1 MNKAFSTKPCA
12 PIALSLTPLRI
23 IYILLFAAILL
34 NVYRA
39 WQHFSFEA
47 IDFDASH
54 FYLPYARQL
63 LAEGLGFFAK
73 EQSIHYAPMAYVYP
87 ALLGANPVA
96 VKLVNIFL
104 SALLVVMVYRI
115 GQLLY
120 SKEAGLVAAFLFA
133 LSPTITPYIPTVLTE
148 PLYFFCLGVWI
159 WAICE
164 IVIARRSYYV
174 PLAGIA
180 FGTAILTRGTFYYF
194 LFPILFITLFIVL
207 TKRDEQRKIGTEL
220 FLAHAIALLFP
231 LIFILKN
238 WLLFDY
244 PFFAT
249 GSGYALYFGSH
260 PLVNGYEMPY
270 YGLGYDEGTITRE
283 LVRLSIAADTALK
296 GVALAILADRNW
308 TSLLEAY
315 TQKTMAF
322 IFVTKAILPDTVFN
336 LRSYRIGATIF
347 SAVSLFAITNRT
359 MRWLL
364 AGVVLYQILIH
375 TPLLYQPRYSVGALD
390 LWLTILSAIGL
401 IYWIKLWR
409 TEFLKP
415 LAIVGIILLGIG
427 FGEWHR
433 KNSAPLAPDIFAV
446 PHDKIWIKTKQDL
459 ASMAIHEMARLPDG
473 RLIISGK
480 IPWIYIP
487 VRGVPELNTSGNYVL
502 TTEFSVTPAP
512 GKNECRDGQIFYKRL
527 LDSGFSDGQSIPF
540 KVHADG
546 LKHVYHFGATLP
558 LALIS
563 DGDIRLSVY
572 CSPGTVLDITRVIIS
587 VPQVA
592 NTYREKYLSALA
604 DKRTKVD

>member
-12 PIALSLTPLRI
+12 SVALNYKTPRVV
-23 IYILLFAAILL
+23 YTLLLVAVLL
-34 NVYRA
+34 NVYRI

-47 IDFDASH
+47 LDFDASH
-54 FYLPYARQL
+54 FYLPYAQQL

-73 EQSIHYAPMAYVYP
+73 EQSVHYAPMAYVYP
-87 ALLGANPVA
+87 ALFGANPVA
-96 VKLVNIFL
+96 VKFVNIFL
-104 SALLVVMVYRI
+104 STMLLAMLYRT

-133 LSPTITPYIPTVLTE
+133 LSPTITPYIPTLLTE

-159 WAICE
+159 WAISE
-164 IVIARRSYYV
+164 IVIARRFYYV
-174 PLAGIA
+174 PVAGIA

-194 LFPILFITLFIVL
+194 LFPILFIALFVVI
-207 TKRDEQRKIGTEL
+207 TKRDEQRKIGKEL

-231 LIFILKN
+231 LAFILKN
-238 WLLFDY
+238 WWLFNY

-270 YGLGYDEGTITRE
+270 YGLGYDEGAVTRE
-283 LVRLSIAADTALK
+283 LERLSIAADTTLK

-308 TSLLEAY
+308 SSLLEAY

-322 IFVTKAILPDTVFN
+322 IFVTKAILPDTIFN
-336 LRSYRIGATIF
+336 LRSYRVVATIF
-347 SAVSLFAITNRT
+347 SVVGLVAISNRA
-359 MRWLL
+359 MRWFL
-364 AGVVLYQILIH
+364 AGIVLYQILIH
-375 TPLLYQPRYSVGALD
+375 MPLLYQPRYSVGALD

-401 IYWIKLWR
+401 VYWIKLWR
-409 TEFLKP
+409 TDFLKP
-415 LAIVGIILLGIG
+415 LAIIAIILLGIG

-433 KNSAPLAPDIFAV
+433 KNSAPLAPNVFAV
-446 PHDKIWIKTKQDL
+446 PHDKIWIKAKQDL
-459 ASMAIHEMARLPDG
+459 VGMTVHEMARMPDG
-473 RLIISGK
+473 RLIIKGR

-487 VRGVPELNTSGNYVL
+487 VRGVQELNTSGNYVL
-502 TTEFSVTPAP
+502 TTEFSVTPASS
-512 GKNECRDGQIFYKRL
+512 KNECRDGQIFYKRL
-527 LDSGFSDGQSIPF
+527 VDSGFSDGQSIPF

-546 LKHVYHFGATLP
+546 LQHVYHFGATLP

-592 NTYREKYLSALA
+592 NAYRAKYLNALT
-604 DKRTKVD
+604 DKRTRLD